1 MNLIDDLLGRPI
13 AWLGIEEPEKK
24 TRLSEIQ
31 SRMDN
36 ISHSLVQ
43 YSDSEEH
50 EYNSNSERKLNQPE
64 AHSVGKGLTSY
75 QLRVTMY

>member
-64 AHSVGKGLTSY
+64 AYSVSEKVL
-75 QLRVTMY
+75 LHINKE